1 MGKSLKVYLWT
12 CFSIPRLCHG
22 DPQTLWMDFVGLLP
36 PPIKKTIS
44 PKENG
49 PKILEHKV
57 LKMQVQMTYLYAKM
71 LNSIHNKENAF

>member
-12 CFSIPRLCHG
+12 CFSVPRLCHG
-22 DPQTLWMDFVGLLP
+22 HATLDGFCRAPSL
-36 PPIKKTIS
+36 PIKKTIS

-57 LKMQVQMTYLYAKM
+57 LKMQVQMTYVYEKM
-71 LNSIHNKENAF
+71 LNFIHNKENAF